1 MSNSGSSKK
10 TLYLKLNEISE
21 VHEKSV
27 FLKDVAELYC
37 EDEAT
42 LNRCKALKIKTI
54 HQERDKRYVEH
65 VLDVIQKLQEMDS
78 QIQVTNVGET
88 DFIID
93 YQKQKPPRLAWHWA
107 KTWFVCLV
115 CFFGAAF
122 AIMTFNNDV
131 SIKDVFGE
139 LYRLITGEES
149 SGFTVLELSY
159 SIGLALGITVF
170 FNHFAVWKLNTDPT
184 PLEVEMRL
192 YEDNISKTLIQND
205 GRKESG
211 IDVT

>member
-1 MSNSGSSKK
+1 MTNK

-27 FLKDVAELYC
+27 YLKDVAQLYC
-37 EDEAT
+37 DDKPT
-42 LNRCKALKIKTI
+42 LNRCQALKIKTI
-54 HQERDKRYVEH
+54 HQEKDKRYVEN
-65 VLDVIQKLQEMDS
+65 VLDVIEKIHEMDVS
-78 QIQVTNVGET
+78 IQVTNLGET

-93 YQKQKPPRLAWHWA
+93 YQKSKSPKYLWQWT
-107 KTWFVCLV
+107 KTWFVCIV

-122 AIMTFNNDV
+122 AIMTFNNDASV
-131 SIKDVFGE
+131 GDVFKEVYKIVMG
-139 LYRLITGEES
+139 RES
-149 SGFTVLELSY
+149 DGFTILELSY
-159 SIGLALGITVF
+159 SIGLMLGIVLF
-170 FNHFAVWKLNTDPT
+170 FNHFSVWKLSTDPT

>member
-1 MSNSGSSKK
+1 MTNK

-27 FLKDVAELYC
+27 YLKDVAQLYC
-37 EDEAT
+37 DDKPT
-42 LNRCKALKIKTI
+42 LNRCQALKIKTN
-54 HQERDKRYVEH
+54 HQEKDKRYVEN
-65 VLDVIQKLQEMDS
+65 VLEVIEKIHEMDVS
-78 QIQVTNVGET
+78 IQVTNLGET

-93 YQKQKPPRLAWHWA
+93 YQKSKSPKYLWQWT
-107 KTWFVCLV
+107 KTWFVCIV

-122 AIMTFNNDV
+122 AIMTFNNDASV
-131 SIKDVFGE
+131 GDVFKEVYKIVMG
-139 LYRLITGEES
+139 RES
-149 SGFTVLELSY
+149 DGFTILELSY
-159 SIGLALGITVF
+159 SIGLMLGIVLF
-170 FNHFAVWKLNTDPT
+170 FNHFSVWKLSTDPT